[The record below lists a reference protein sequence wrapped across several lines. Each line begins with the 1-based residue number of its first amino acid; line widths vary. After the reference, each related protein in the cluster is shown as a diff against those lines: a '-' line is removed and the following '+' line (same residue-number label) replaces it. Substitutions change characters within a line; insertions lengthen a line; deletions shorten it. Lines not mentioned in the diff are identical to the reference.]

1 MIIKKFLLTLLCAV
15 LSANIAFAQ
24 NASVQGTIVDENGEP
39 VIGASVFIKGTKTGA
54 VTDIDG
60 KFSLKSSAGK
70 TLVITYVG
78 YEKTEATA
86 KDGMKI
92 MLTPTSHALGEVVVT
107 GMQKM
112 DKRLFTGA
120 TAKIDADKAKLDGI
134 ADVSRALEGRISGVS
149 VQNVSGTFGTAPKI
163 RVRGAT
169 SIYGDSKPLWVIDGV
184 IQEDAVDVSADDL
197 SSGDAVTLISNAIAG
212 LSADDIESFQVLKD
226 GSATSIYGARAMAGV
241 VVITTKRGKA
251 GRSTVNYTGEFTYRL
266 KPSYSQ
272 YNISNSQEQM
282 GIYKE
287 MEEKGWLEFSTLA
300 NSSTSGLYG
309 KMYNL
314 IAQYDKTNG
323 QFGLPYTEAAMNQ
336 YLQKAEF
343 RNTDWFDL
351 LFNSNIVQ
359 NHSVSISSG
368 SDKAAL
374 YASISVMNDPGWT
387 KDSEVERYTANM
399 NATFNLSKNLSLSIL
414 TNGSYRDQKAPGTLA
429 RTTNVVDG
437 SVNRS
442 FDINPFSYA
451 MNTSRTLD
459 PNETYTRNYAPF
471 NIFKELD
478 NNYIDLSV
486 ADMKFQGELSWKP
499 ILGLEFHLLGA
510 YRVQKTSQEHFI
522 LNESNQAEA
531 YRAGV
536 DDPNIM
542 YSNPYLYQDPDKPNS
557 LPISVMPTGGI
568 YTRDD
573 YTVKQ
578 FDFRGTVQ
586 YNKVWNDTHIMN
598 LFGGMEANRTDNDQ
612 MMHSDYGV
620 DYNNGR
626 LVTITPEF
634 YKQAKEEGTVLSSFS
649 RAWTRNL
656 AYFLSGNYSYKGRY
670 TINLTGRYEGSNKL
684 GRSRSARWL
693 PTWNVSGA
701 WNAHEEEFFKRW
713 MQKTEGAISHL
724 SLRASYSLTA
734 DRGPSW
740 VTNALPVIYATN
752 IWRPQGDQVETG
764 LYLND
769 LANDEL
775 NYEKKHEINFGLDAG
790 FLRNRINLNFDIYWR
805 NNYDLIGIIETQ
817 GVGGII
823 AKYANVAT
831 MKSSGVEATLSTR
844 NIEKKDF
851 SWTSDLTFSYATNEI
866 TDLDSRSSVIDL
878 ITGTSTTHF
887 RQGYPVSALF
897 SIPFVGLND
906 EGIPQFIN
914 EDGEITTTDIN
925 FQEYDKIDYLKY
937 EGPTEPTITGG
948 FNNTLTYKNW
958 RLNIFITYSFGNKIR
973 LDPVFSAAY
982 SDMSAMPKE
991 FKNRWAVPGDEAHTD
1006 IPTIASMRQYIN
1018 DNNLSYAY
1026 NAYNYSTA
1034 RVADGGFIRLKD
1046 VSLTYDLPKKFLNKI
1061 GLSTAS
1067 VKLDATNL
1075 FLLYSDKK
1083 LNGQDPEF
1091 VNSGGVA
1098 TPMPKQFTFTL
1109 RLGI

>member
-713 MQKTEGAISHL
+713 MQKTDGAVSHL

-740 VTNALPVIYATN
+740 VTNAHPVIYATN

-775 NYEKKHEINFGLDAG
+775 TYEKKHEINFGLDAG